1 MITRFLTEGAITVTE
16 RQTISSGAPWESI
29 YGYSRA
35 VRVGNL
41 VYVAGTTA
49 SDEQGNVIG
58 VGDVYAQT
66 AYALQKIGRALN
78 AAGARFEDVVRTRT
92 FTTDISRW
100 EEIARA
106 HSEIFGAIRPVST
119 LVEVSK
125 LIDPAQ
131 LVEIEVDAVILEK
144 D

>member
-1 MITRFLTEGAITVTE
+1 MSE
-16 RQTISSGAPWESI
+16 RRKISSGTPWEAQV
-29 YGYSRA
+29 GYSRA

-66 AYALQKIGRALN
+66 AYILQKIGRALQ
-78 AAGARFEDVVRTRT
+78 AVGASYDDVVRTRT

-100 EEIARA
+100 EEFGRA
-106 HSEIFGAIRPVST
+106 HGEVFAAIRPVST
-119 LVEVSK
+119 LVEVK
-125 LIDPAQ
+125 ALVDPAH
-131 LVEIEVDAVILEK
+131 LVEIEVDAVIGE
-144 D
+144 